1 MQLVSDGES
10 DGRSDG
16 RSDGS
21 ERGREATWY
30 DAPPILSTGK
40 FLRSTTTWFRLR
52 ECFQD
57 LERGDAAEL
66 TTRTYSAPGRKS
78 RS

>member
-21 ERGREATWY
+21 ERGREGTYVVRRAAHFV
-30 DAPPILSTGK
+30 DGEIPAQHNH
-40 FLRSTTTWFRLR
+40 RS
-52 ECFQD
+52 
-57 LERGDAAEL
+57 
-66 TTRTYSAPGRKS
+66 
-78 RS
+78 